1 MLSNSTSC
9 NLFGEGQTPILIS
22 QVQCQLKFVKFHH
35 PPPSPHQI
43 KKCIFGLFIKHSKML
58 ELRDSLKWREI
69 ESWRNVHFCSF
80 SKGWRSCDNKKC
92 TWSLK
97 FLLSP
102 LLNTAYIFWQIHK
115 IITVMEWA
123 SFNPDKTVLKKSV
136 FLCLSYRLHFWISG
150 HLLLSPI
157 WKT

>member
-1 MLSNSTSC
+1 MPVEIREVSS
-9 NLFGEGQTPILIS
+9 
-22 QVQCQLKFVKFHH
+22 

-102 LLNTAYIFWQIHK
+102 LLNIAYIFWQIHK